1 MSLESAKE
9 KPGRKKTKLANG
21 DEKRIILYFS
31 MFICG

>member
-21 DEKRIILYFS
+21 DENRIIIFDVHLR
-31 MFICG
+31 